1 MKQHKHAKE
10 IKAWADGAEIQ
21 IYDDNLDKWRDIT
34 TPSWDKFRVYR
45 VKPKVIWTPRYIIK
59 TACEDGI
66 CTDAAVPKAVC
77 NYHIIQQF
85 VEEFD
90 LGEDNQDSE
99 VFKDYDESYT
109 VYKRSDYY
117 PSLGTV
123 RMSEKCAKKLCDMLN
138 NGEIEL

>member
-1 MKQHKHAKE
+1 MSKHKHAE
-10 IKAWADGAEIQ
+10 LIKAWADGAEIEC
-21 IYDDNLDKWRDIT
+21 YCRFTSRWFYKPNPNWSESLE
-34 TPSWDKFRVYR
+34 YR
-45 VKPKVIWTPRYIIK
+45 IKPKPKWTPKYRLI
-59 TACEDGI
+59 TAYADGI

-99 VFKDYDESYT
+99 VFKDYDGSYT